1 MVVALFLT
9 IVAAT
14 KFKQI
19 AELIHRIKSALALLT
34 DGGKN
39 KKD

>member
-19 AELIHRIKSALALLT
+19 AELIERIKGAISLLT
-34 DGGKN
+34 DGGKG